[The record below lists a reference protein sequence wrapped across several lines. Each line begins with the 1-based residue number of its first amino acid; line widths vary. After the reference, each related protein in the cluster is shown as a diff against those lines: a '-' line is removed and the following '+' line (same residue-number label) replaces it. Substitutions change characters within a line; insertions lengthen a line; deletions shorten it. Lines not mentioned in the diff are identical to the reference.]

1 MHSRRLRRLWSVY
14 GGYAL
19 GFVSLFLIWQ
29 LASVYVVSSVLF
41 PPPTVVFRK
50 GVLLV
55 RNGVLLEHLSASL
68 QRIMAGFMAGS
79 LLGIPIG
86 LAMGSFRPVRKLLEP
101 YTEFLRFIPS
111 VAMITVAVIWFGIG
125 EASKIFL
132 IIYTTIFIVILN
144 TAAGVSAI
152 APDKIR
158 AAQSLGATRAQ
169 IFFHVAMPA
178 TVPYILT
185 GMRLAMGNSFTTIV
199 AAELIAANDG
209 LGKMLW
215 AGRLFKKHGLDVRI
229 NTGPSGSAMVSF
241 LINGQ
246 IESAFGSEIAGVS
259 NHNLD
264 PNVVV
269 VAQATRLVRWIA
281 VVGRNVDNLDQLK
294 GKKVGVARGSGGE
307 VFWLAMLDKLKLN
320 AADYT
325 VVNVEAPEMVA
336 ALERG
341 NIDAYAV
348 WEPWVSRGLAAV
360 KNTKVLKD
368 QEGILEQGVY
378 IYMNLGWIRKNP
390 AQAESFMRAL
400 VEATDIINKDRKRA
414 AKDVSDF
421 LKNLDPPLVEQLM
434 TKLTF
439 DIELGNSTIGMFRL
453 AEAQLKQQG
462 KLSKPLDSGAFVY
475 PDLLRKVQPVKVNY
489 KP

>member
-1 MHSRRLRRLWSVY
+1 MSKRGRWL
-14 GGYAL
+14 
-19 GFVSLFLIWQ
+19 
-29 LASVYVVSSVLF
+29 
-41 PPPTVVFRK
+41 
-50 GVLLV
+50 LLV
-55 RNGVLLEHLSASL
+55 VALLAWSAPAWAQTKMTIATGVDPVFSA
-68 QRIMAGFMAGS
+68 
-79 LLGIPIG
+79 
-86 LAMGSFRPVRKLLEP
+86 
-101 YTEFLRFIPS
+101 YY
-111 VAMITVAVIWFGIG
+111 VAQVEG
-125 EASKIFL
+125 
-132 IIYTTIFIVILN
+132 
-144 TAAGVSAI
+144 
-152 APDKIR
+152 
-158 AAQSLGATRAQ
+158 
-169 IFFHVAMPA
+169 
-178 TVPYILT
+178 
-185 GMRLAMGNSFTTIV
+185 
-199 AAELIAANDG
+199 
-209 LGKMLW
+209 
-215 AGRLFKKHGLDVRI
+215 LFKKHGLDVRI

-281 VVGRNVDNLDQLK
+281 LVGRDVNSLEQLK

-348 WEPWVSRGLAAV
+348 WEPWVTRGLAAV
-360 KNTKVLKD
+360 KNTKVLRT

-378 IYMNLGWIRKNP
+378 IYMNRGWIAKNP
-390 AQAESFMRAL
+390 AAAEAFMRAL
-400 VEATDIINKDRKRA
+400 VEATDVINKDRKRA
-414 AKDVSDF
+414 AKDVSEF

-439 DIELGNSTIGMFRL
+439 DMELSNFTIDLFRL

-462 KLSKPLDSGAFVY
+462 KLTRPLDLGTFVY
-475 PDLLRKVQPVKVNY
+475 PDLLRKIQPGKVTY

>member
-1 MHSRRLRRLWSVY
+1 MGATIMLRR
-14 GGYAL
+14 GMGC
-19 GFVSLFLIWQ
+19 
-29 LASVYVVSSVLF
+29 
-41 PPPTVVFRK
+41 
-50 GVLLV
+50 LLV
-55 RNGVLLEHLSASL
+55 LAALLCTGPVWAQTKMTIATGVDPVFSA
-68 QRIMAGFMAGS
+68 
-79 LLGIPIG
+79 
-86 LAMGSFRPVRKLLEP
+86 
-101 YTEFLRFIPS
+101 YY
-111 VAMITVAVIWFGIG
+111 VAQQEG
-125 EASKIFL
+125 
-132 IIYTTIFIVILN
+132 
-144 TAAGVSAI
+144 
-152 APDKIR
+152 
-158 AAQSLGATRAQ
+158 
-169 IFFHVAMPA
+169 
-178 TVPYILT
+178 
-185 GMRLAMGNSFTTIV
+185 
-199 AAELIAANDG
+199 
-209 LGKMLW
+209 
-215 AGRLFKKHGLDVRI
+215 LFKKHGLDVRI
-229 NTGPSGSAMVSF
+229 NTGPSGSAMVAF
-241 LINGQ
+241 LVNGQ

-281 VVGRNVDNLDQLK
+281 VVGRNVDTLDQLK

-348 WEPWVSRGLAAV
+348 WEPWVTRGLAAV

-439 DIELGNSTIGMFRL
+439 DMALENSTLGMLRL
-453 AEAQLKQQG
+453 AEGQLKQQG
-462 KLSKPLDSGAFVY
+462 KLTKPIDYGAFIY
-475 PDLLRKVQPVKVNY
+475 PARLPKNQPKKVNY
-489 KP
+489 TP

>member
-1 MHSRRLRRLWSVY
+1 MLRR
-14 GGYAL
+14 GA
-19 GFVSLFLIWQ
+19 Q
-29 LASVYVVSSVLF
+29 C
-41 PPPTVVFRK
+41 
-50 GVLLV
+50 LLV
-55 RNGVLLEHLSASL
+55 LGLLICGGTAGAQTKMTIATGVDPVFSA
-68 QRIMAGFMAGS
+68 
-79 LLGIPIG
+79 
-86 LAMGSFRPVRKLLEP
+86 
-101 YTEFLRFIPS
+101 YY
-111 VAMITVAVIWFGIG
+111 VAQQEG
-125 EASKIFL
+125 
-132 IIYTTIFIVILN
+132 
-144 TAAGVSAI
+144 
-152 APDKIR
+152 
-158 AAQSLGATRAQ
+158 
-169 IFFHVAMPA
+169 
-178 TVPYILT
+178 
-185 GMRLAMGNSFTTIV
+185 
-199 AAELIAANDG
+199 
-209 LGKMLW
+209 
-215 AGRLFKKHGLDVRI
+215 LFKKRGLDVRI

-281 VVGRNVDNLDQLK
+281 IVGRNMDNLDQLK
-294 GKKVGVARGSGGE
+294 GKKIGVARGSGGE
-307 VFWLAMLDKLKLN
+307 VFWLALIDKLKLN

-341 NIDAYAV
+341 SIDAYAV
-348 WEPWVSRGLAAV
+348 WEPWVTRGLAAV

-390 AQAESFMRAL
+390 APAEAFIKAL
-400 VEATDIINKDRKRA
+400 VKATDLINRDRKRA

-421 LKNLDPPLVEQLM
+421 LKNLDPPMVEQLM

-439 DIELGNSTIGMFRL
+439 EMELSDFTVNLFHL
-453 AEAQLKQQG
+453 AEAQLKGQG
-462 KLSKPLDSGAFVY
+462 KLAKPVDWSGFIY
-475 PDLLRKVQPVKVNY
+475 PELMRKVVPAKVNY